1 MLLRI
6 LIVGALAIG
15 LMAAIRDGRV
25 LRDAGLL
32 SSCSPAVVNGKQDP
46 TLQSCS
52 KGRLDGFP
60 DLTNKSCVLV
70 SVAAHPPVLALR
82 SAGRLV
88 AAPDRMNSDHRS
100 SGGYGLKPVP

>member
-15 LMAAIRDGRV
+15 LMAAIRDGRI

-32 SSCSPAVVNGKQDP
+32 SSCSPAVVNGKQDA

-60 DLTNKSCVLV
+60 DLTNKSCALV
-70 SVAAHPPVLALR
+70 SARPTVQFWRCEAPV
-82 SAGRLV
+82 V
-88 AAPDRMNSDHRS
+88 S
-100 SGGYGLKPVP
+100 SQRPTG

>member
-1 MLLRI
+1 MLLKI

-32 SSCSPAVVNGKQDP
+32 SSCKPVVVNGSEDGSM
-46 TLQSCS
+46 QSCS

-60 DLTNKSCVLV
+60 DLTNKSCDLV
-70 SVAAHPPVLALR
+70 SVR
-82 SAGRLV
+82 QNREFWRC
-88 AAPDRMNSDHRS
+88 AAPIVS
-100 SGGYGLKPVP
+100 SQNPTG

>member
-1 MLLRI
+1 MLLKI

-32 SSCSPAVVNGKQDP
+32 SSCSPAVVNGKQDA

-70 SVAAHPPVLALR
+70 SVR
-82 SAGRLV
+82 SQRQYWRCE
-88 AAPDRMNSDHRS
+88 APIVS
-100 SGGYGLKPVP
+100 SQKPTG

>member
-15 LMAAIRDGRV
+15 LMAAIRDGRI
-25 LRDAGLL
+25 LRHAGLL
-32 SSCSPAVVNGKQDP
+32 SSCSPAVVNGRQDA

-52 KGRLDGFP
+52 KGRLDGYP

-70 SVAAHPPVLALR
+70 SARPNRQFWRCEAP
-82 SAGRLV
+82 LV
-88 AAPDRMNSDHRS
+88 S
-100 SGGYGLKPVP
+100 SQRPSG

>member
-1 MLLRI
+1 MLLKI

-32 SSCSPAVVNGKQDP
+32 SHCTPVVVNGAEDA
-46 TLQSCS
+46 TLQQCS

-60 DLTNKSCVLV
+60 DLTNKSCTMIAQRPKREVWRCEAPIV
-70 SVAAHPPVLALR
+70 S
-82 SAGRLV
+82 SQ
-88 AAPDRMNSDHRS
+88 APK
-100 SGGYGLKPVP
+100 G

>member
-1 MLLRI
+1 MLLKI

-25 LRDAGLL
+25 LKDAGLL
-32 SSCSPAVVNGKQDP
+32 SSCNSVTVNGQVDS

-60 DLTNKSCVLV
+60 DLTNKSCRLISVRQSSETWRCEAPIV
-70 SVAAHPPVLALR
+70 S
-82 SAGRLV
+82 SQ
-88 AAPDRMNSDHRS
+88 AP
-100 SGGYGLKPVP
+100 SG

>member
-1 MLLRI
+1 MLLKI

-32 SSCSPAVVNGKQDP
+32 STCGPAVVNGKQDA
-46 TLQSCS
+46 TLESCS

-70 SVAAHPPVLALR
+70 SARPNRQYWRCEAP
-82 SAGRLV
+82 LV
-88 AAPDRMNSDHRS
+88 S
-100 SGGYGLKPVP
+100 SQKPTG

>member
-1 MLLRI
+1 MLLKI

-32 SSCSPAVVNGKQDP
+32 SSCKPVVVDGREDGSM
-46 TLQSCS
+46 QSCS

-60 DLTNKSCVLV
+60 DLTNKSCALV
-70 SVAAHPPVLALR
+70 SAR
-82 SAGRLV
+82 
-88 AAPDRMNSDHRS
+88 PDRQLWRCEAPVVS
-100 SGGYGLKPVP
+100 SQRPTG

>member
-1 MLLRI
+1 MLLKI

-15 LMAAIRDGRV
+15 LMTTIRDGRV

-32 SSCSPAVVNGKQDP
+32 SSCNLVTVNGQVDS

-60 DLTNKSCVLV
+60 DLTNKSCQLV
-70 SVAAHPPVLALR
+70 SVRANREVWHCD
-82 SAGRLV
+82 
-88 AAPDRMNSDHRS
+88 APIVS
-100 SGGYGLKPVP
+100 SQSPTG